1 MKKLVFIMAGLII
14 MSVVS
19 AQTLDEIVKKYT
31 EANKL
36 DNVKNLKTI
45 KITANLSVMG
55 MEMPMVIWMKNPD
68 KIKSVTTFNGQ
79 DMIQVFDGTKGYA
92 VNPMTGSTDPVEMTP
107 EQIKQTLRGNMFQNF
122 MADYLKNGQLVLVGE
137 ENVSD
142 KPAYK
147 VKATV
152 EGGTEIDIFIDK
164 TSYYIVKTTTT
175 ASGMTMDSFPTDYTE
190 TSGVII
196 PMKTSTS
203 AQGMDMLIN
212 FTKVEVDTP
221 MEDSIFVVKL

>member
-1 MKKLVFIMAGLII
+1 
-14 MSVVS
+14 
-19 AQTLDEIVKKYT
+19 
-31 EANKL
+31 
-36 DNVKNLKTI
+36 
-45 KITANLSVMG
+45 
-55 MEMPMVIWMKNPD
+55 
-68 KIKSVTTFNGQ
+68 
-79 DMIQVFDGTKGYA
+79 
-92 VNPMTGSTDPVEMTP
+92 MTGSTDPVEMTP

>member
-14 MSVVS
+14 MSVIS

-107 EQIKQTLRGNMFQNF
+107 DQIKQTLRDNMFQNF

-152 EGGTEIDIFIDK
+152 EGGTEIDMFIDK
-164 TSYYIVKTTTT
+164 ASYYIVKTTTT

-190 TSGVII
+190 TSGVIF

-221 MEDSIFVVKL
+221 MEDSIFVAK